1 MPIQILPPQLANQ
14 IAAGEVVERP
24 ASVVKELVEN
34 ALDAGASQIDIDIE
48 KGGARLIRIRD
59 NGCGI
64 AQQELTLA
72 LSRHATSKISSL
84 DDLEQI
90 LSLGFRGEALAS
102 ISSVARLSLTSRPA
116 SQETAWQAN
125 AEGRDMQVQLRPA
138 AHPVGS
144 TVEVLDLFFN
154 TPARRKFLRTEKT
167 EFFHIDELIKR
178 LALSRFDVGWTLSHN
193 GQPMR
198 RLKAAST
205 PAQQLQRVASLCGR
219 RFADSACWIE
229 NQHQQLK
236 LWGWLLPPVAI
247 ERQAGCQYSYVNGRM
262 MRDKLLNH
270 AIRQA
275 YGEHLSAEQQPVFVL
290 YLELP
295 ATEVDVN
302 VHPAKHEVRFHQ
314 ARLVHDFVASAL
326 TNALAQLQPEAL
338 HASQDA
344 SLDASAEPAL
354 AVARHSTPNLGQARP
369 ASSGRRASSYQPP
382 AKPAVAE
389 VARQLQYLHALQQGS
404 QPDTVSELQDA
415 SKAAYVLA
423 PKSETTDAAVPAA
436 AKPWTVQNRFLLLQ
450 SDDSIQLRSVAQAMA
465 LLCQGEAEGHTA
477 SKTLLVPMRLNVSEQ
492 EVILLQQLADRLVG
506 LGFDVLL
513 RDQVLIVRAIPRWLQ
528 RSPLQQCLLPFFQQW
543 HQTDLA
549 SALDLLLKAHWL
561 QADTLVHYQPE
572 LLGDGLAAATV
583 AIDINPAVQALEH

>member
-84 DDLEQI
+84 DDLERI

-116 SQETAWQAN
+116 NQETGWQAS
-125 AEGRDMQVQLRPA
+125 AEGRDMHVQLRPA

-193 GQPMR
+193 GQPVR

-205 PAQQLQRVASLCGR
+205 AAQQLQRVGSLCGR

-236 LWGWLLPPVAI
+236 LWGWLLPPAAI

-275 YGEHLSAEQQPVFVL
+275 YGEHLSDDQQPVFVL

-326 TNALAQLQPEAL
+326 GDALAQLQPEAL
-338 HASQDA
+338 ITATTPVSMQA
-344 SLDASAEPAL
+344 QAEPAL
-354 AVARHSTPNLGQARP
+354 SAVWKTPPGPGQTATAR
-369 ASSGRRASSYQPP
+369 SSRSYNPP
-382 AKPAVAE
+382 AKPAAAE
-389 VARQLQYLHALQQGS
+389 VARQLQYLDALQQGS
-404 QPDTVSELQDA
+404 QQHEVSQLQDA
-415 SKAAYVLA
+415 GKASYVLA
-423 PKSETTDAAVPAA
+423 PQTETVSASAPAA
-436 AKPWTVQNRFLLLQ
+436 ATPWSVQNRFLLLQ
-450 SDDSIQLRSVAQAMA
+450 CDEGIQLRSLAKGMA
-465 LLCQGEAEGHTA
+465 LLCQATTNERPAG
-477 SKTLLVPMRLNVSEQ
+477 KTLLVPMRLAVSPE
-492 EVILLQQLADRLVG
+492 EVTLLQQLADRLVG
-506 LGFDVLL
+506 LGFDLLL
-513 RDQVLIVRAIPRWLQ
+513 RDQLLIVRAVPLWLQ
-528 RSPLQQCLLPFFQQW
+528 RSPLQQCLLPFFQQL
-543 HQTDLA
+543 QQNDLA
-549 SALDLLLKAHWL
+549 GAIDILLKAHWL
-561 QADTLVHYQPE
+561 QADTLIHYQPE
-572 LLGDGLAAATV
+572 LLSDGLEAATV
-583 AIDINPAVQALEH
+583 AIDINPAVQALEQ